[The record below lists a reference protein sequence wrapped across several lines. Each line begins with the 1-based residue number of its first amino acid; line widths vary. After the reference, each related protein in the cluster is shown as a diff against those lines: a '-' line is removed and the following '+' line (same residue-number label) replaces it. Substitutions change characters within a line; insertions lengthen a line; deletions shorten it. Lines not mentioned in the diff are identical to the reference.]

1 MGKHLMISC
10 DEATTI
16 CDKNQYKEASVLD
29 KIRLTFHLLVC
40 KYCRDY
46 SKQNST
52 MTALFRK
59 LVTSSKDAS
68 GLSAEEKKK
77 LEESIAKAMKGNS

>member
-1 MGKHLMISC
+1 MMISC

-16 CDKNQYKEASVLD
+16 CDKNQYKEASVVD

-52 MTALFRK
+52 MTALFQN
-59 LVTSSKDAS
+59 LVASSKNAA
-68 GLSAEEKKK
+68 GLATEEKKK